1 MSEMMALDFVNDDRL
16 TGFRLHQLEVLNW
29 GTFHGQVWRFPMQG
43 KNALLTGEIGSGKS
57 TLVDAVTTLLVP
69 PQRIA
74 YNKAA
79 GAEGKER
86 SLKSYIL
93 GYYKSEQT
101 ETGGSR
107 PVALRDHRSY
117 SVILGV
123 FYNEGLDKTITLA
136 QVFWLPDASAA
147 PQRWYVG
154 AEKSLSIAQDF
165 SGFGSQMRSLKA
177 QLLKQDWV
185 EGFDSFLQ
193 YSAWFRRRFG
203 IANPQALELFHQ
215 TVSMKQVG
223 NLTDFVRQHMLEPFE
238 VQERIQNLIAHFE
251 DLSRA
256 HEAILKA
263 KAQIALL
270 TPLVEKGQCHQQTS
284 AQLTQFRMQQEGLN
298 AFYAQK
304 EVVLAEAKRVQC
316 QQDLDSVQKQIE
328 RLAQQQQ
335 NAWSQLM
342 QVKQAIAEN
351 GGQRLEGIA
360 YEIDQ
365 LTQQLQKNQ
374 RERGRYLDLVQALGL
389 KACEDEACFEQQ
401 KQQLEAEKLQVL
413 QQEQQL
419 KKEELAKQIQQ
430 DKEREAL
437 KELKAEIES
446 LKARKNNL
454 PKSQIE
460 LRQRLCEALNLSP
473 DDMPFVGEL
482 IQVREQEASVWAGAI
497 ERLLRNFGLSLLVP
511 EALYDRV
518 AQWVARHHLA
528 GKLVFYRTK
537 AVSPISTHDL
547 PLTHLWHKLEIHP
560 ESPFYD
566 WLQMRLVKN
575 FDFICTDQFTDFKRS
590 HKAIMPSGQ
599 IKFAG
604 ERHEKDDR
612 FAIHDRRRFILG
624 WQNLSKIAALQQEY
638 DNLEASFNQ
647 RKQAIQ
653 ALQKQ
658 LKALT
663 NRMDAFTRLEMVADF
678 AAIDIAS
685 PAKAIEALKAEK
697 KALEASSNRLQVL
710 NEQKLRIEAKLAD
723 YEAKLDKKKDRRGRL
738 KGEIENLTQRQQQ
751 AQQRMDA
758 ALLTEELIQQLEQSV
773 QKANP
778 NKITLSNLAAHEQK
792 VRHWLKKQMDHLTA
806 QLTKLEKQIVA
817 IMVDF
822 RQQFPLES
830 KEVDISLEALEA
842 YGAILHQLQTDDL
855 VRFEAKFKAM
865 LNENTIQEIVTFKS
879 QLFRERDEI
888 LARIEKINQSLY
900 EIDYNP
906 DRYIKLVVTKNQ
918 DIDIR
923 TFLNDLKACTEDV
936 LSGQTDDHY
945 NEQKFLQVKQLIERF
960 KGREGVSEHDRRWT
974 HKVTDV
980 RNWFLFSA
988 SERWREDEEEFEHY
1002 SDSGGKSGGQKEKL
1016 AYTILAASL
1025 AYQFGL
1031 EKNQVRSRSFRF
1043 VVIDEAFGRG
1053 SDESAEY
1060 GLKLFKQ
1067 MNLQILIVTP
1077 MQKIHIIE
1085 PFVNTVGWVHNDQ
1098 GQASQLRCLT
1108 IEAHL
1113 AQK

>member
-1 MSEMMALDFVNDDRL
+1 MSEMMALDFVNDDTL
-16 TGFRLHQLEVLNW
+16 TGFRLHRLEVFNW

-86 SLKSYIL
+86 NLKSYIL

-101 ETGGSR
+101 ETGVSR

-117 SVILGV
+117 SVILGE

-165 SGFGSQMRSLKA
+165 AGFGSEMRSLKA
-177 QLLKQDWV
+177 QLLNQDWV
-185 EGFDSFLQ
+185 EGFDSFTQ

-238 VQERIQNLIAHFE
+238 VQERIKNLITHFE

-263 KAQIALL
+263 KSQIALL
-270 TPLVEKGQCHQQTS
+270 TPLVEKGQLHQQRFEQLEQLR
-284 AQLTQFRMQQEGLN
+284 AQREGLN
-298 AFYAQK
+298 AFYARK
-304 EVVLAEAKRVQC
+304 ETELAEAKRVQC
-316 QQDLDSVQKQIE
+316 QQDLERVQKQIHQLE
-328 RLAQQQQ
+328 QKKQNASAQLAQIE
-335 NAWSQLM
+335 
-342 QVKQAIAEN
+342 QAIVEN
-351 GGQRLEGIA
+351 GGQRIAGIEH
-360 YEIDQ
+360 EIVQ
-365 LTQQLQKNQ
+365 LNQQLQKCQ
-374 RERGRYLDLVQALGL
+374 RERERYLGLVQDLGL
-389 KACEDEACFEQQ
+389 KGCEDEGCFEQQ
-401 KQQLEAEKLQVL
+401 KQQLDTEKMQAKQQV
-413 QQEQQL
+413 QQL
-419 KKEELAKQIQQ
+419 EQDKLAKQIQQ
-430 DKEREAL
+430 DKDREAL
-437 KELKAEIES
+437 KEVEEEIES
-446 LKARKNNL
+446 LKARKNNI
-454 PKSQIE
+454 PKSQVE
-460 LRQRLCEALNLSP
+460 LRQKLCEALDLSP
-473 DDMPFVGEL
+473 EEMPFVGEL
-482 IQVREQEASVWAGAI
+482 IQVREQDAQVWAGAI

-511 EALYDRV
+511 ESLYERV
-518 AQWVARHHLA
+518 AKWVGRHHLA
-528 GKLVFYRTK
+528 GRLVFYRAK
-537 AVSPISTHDL
+537 SVEPAPTHDL
-547 PLTHLWHKLEIHP
+547 PLNHLWHKLEIHP
-560 ESPFYD
+560 DTPFYD
-566 WLQMRLVKN
+566 WLQTQLVKR
-575 FDFICTDQFTDFKRS
+575 FDFICTDQFTEFKRS
-590 HKAIMPSGQ
+590 RKAMIPSGQ

-624 WQNLSKIAALQQEY
+624 WQNVRKIEALQSELDKLAERFTEQGHEI
-638 DNLEASFNQ
+638 N
-647 RKQAIQ
+647 K
-653 ALQKQ
+653 LQKQ
-658 LKALT
+658 LDALSERIAAL
-663 NRMDAFTRLEMVADF
+663 NRLDMIADF
-678 AAIDIAS
+678 AAIDIGS

-697 KALEASSNRLQVL
+697 KLLEESSNRLQAL
-710 NEQKLRIEAKLAD
+710 NEQKQRVEADLSD
-723 YEAKLDKKKDRRGRL
+723 YEDKLDKKKLQIGRFI
-738 KGEIENLTQRQQQ
+738 GQIEDLEQRQQQ
-751 AQQRMDA
+751 AQQRIEQAPLMDE
-758 ALLTEELIQQLEQSV
+758 LTQLIAQTV

-778 NKITLSNLAAHEQK
+778 TKISLSNMLTHEQQ
-792 VRHWLKKQMDHLTA
+792 VRSWLKGQIDKLSKQ
-806 QLTKLEKQIVA
+806 LETLKNQILN
-817 IMVDF
+817 IMSDF
-822 RQQFPLES
+822 RHQFPLES
-830 KEVDISLEALEA
+830 KEVDLSLDALSE
-842 YGAILHQLQTDDL
+842 YEAILHRLQTDDL
-855 VRFEAKFKAM
+855 VRFEARFKAM

-888 LARIEKINQSLY
+888 LARIEKINQSLH

-906 DRYIKLVVTKNQ
+906 ERYIKLVVTRNQ

-974 HKVTDV
+974 RKVTDV

-988 SERWREDEEEFEHY
+988 SERWREDDEEFEHY

-1031 EKNQVRSRSFRF
+1031 EKHQVRSRSFRF

-1085 PFVNTVGWVHNDQ
+1085 PFVATVGWVHNDQ

-1108 IEAHL
+1108 IEEHL